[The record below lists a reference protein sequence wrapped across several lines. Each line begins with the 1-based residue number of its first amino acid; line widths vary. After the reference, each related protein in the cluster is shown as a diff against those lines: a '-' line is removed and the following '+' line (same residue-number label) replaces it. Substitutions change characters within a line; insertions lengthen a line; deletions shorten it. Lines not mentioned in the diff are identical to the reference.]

1 MCFCELEQCNNAE
14 PLSQYIRSGEW
25 SASLNR
31 RQCWIIKTWAWCE
44 KVAAMVFSCSCD
56 VKIRDATLEE
66 RVDVESRYDDGENER
81 VPMRRQKACVVN
93 K

>member
-1 MCFCELEQCNNAE
+1 
-14 PLSQYIRSGEW
+14 
-25 SASLNR
+25 
-31 RQCWIIKTWAWCE
+31 
-44 KVAAMVFSCSCD
+44 MVFSCSRD

>member
-1 MCFCELEQCNNAE
+1 
-14 PLSQYIRSGEW
+14 
-25 SASLNR
+25 
-31 RQCWIIKTWAWCE
+31 
-44 KVAAMVFSCSCD
+44 MVFSCSCD

-66 RVDVESRYDDGENER
+66 RVDVESRYDDGENKR